1 MPTTLAASR
10 TSLVFVRGLVWAIIG
25 LIYAPLFTAL
35 FVLFQAMGL
44 GHWAFAP
51 AAAIAGAV
59 GAAFYS
65 AREVALI
72 GAVIGL
78 VTTTLLFMLMPG
90 TVALWQVA
98 LAAVV
103 AGAVLGRLTRFPDQC
118 ALQAPGKAMAGL
130 MSGLACGALLGLVET
145 LHPVN
150 FNVTAIVAFL
160 VSVNGTCYSA
170 TVGWWLRQAKV
181 KGGKPCQVIEA
192 MVIGMVATVAAGSL
206 WVFGGPLIGAVDGGY
221 YALLDSIMTF
231 MPGALFGGLVA
242 GAVTGALLEAFD
254 FDWVV

>member
-1 MPTTLAASR
+1 MSTSLATSR
-10 TSLVFVRGLVWAIIG
+10 TSLVLFRGLVWAIIG

-35 FVLFQAMGL
+35 YVLFQALGL
-44 GHWAFAP
+44 EHGSFAP

-65 AREVALI
+65 AREVALV
-72 GAVIGL
+72 GTVIGL
-78 VTTTLLFMLMPG
+78 LMASLLFMLLPG

-98 LAAVV
+98 LAAALV
-103 AGAVLGRLTRFPDQC
+103 GALFGRLLRFPDQC

-130 MSGLACGALLGLVET
+130 VSGLACGALLGLVES
-145 LHPVN
+145 LHPIT

-160 VSVNGTCYSA
+160 VSVNGTLYSA
-170 TVGWWLRQAKV
+170 TVGWWLSLAKV
-181 KGGKPCQVIEA
+181 RKGASCQIIEGL
-192 MVIGMVATVAAGSL
+192 VIGMVAAVVAASL

-221 YALLDSIMTF
+221 YALLDSIQTVL
-231 MPGALFGGLVA
+231 PGALFGGFAA

-254 FDWVV
+254 FDWVI

>member
-1 MPTTLAASR
+1 
-10 TSLVFVRGLVWAIIG
+10 
-25 LIYAPLFTAL
+25 
-35 FVLFQAMGL
+35 
-44 GHWAFAP
+44 
-51 AAAIAGAV
+51 
-59 GAAFYS
+59 
-65 AREVALI
+65 
-72 GAVIGL
+72 
-78 VTTTLLFMLMPG
+78 
-90 TVALWQVA
+90 
-98 LAAVV
+98 
-103 AGAVLGRLTRFPDQC
+103 
-118 ALQAPGKAMAGL
+118 
-130 MSGLACGALLGLVET
+130 MSGLVCGALLGLVEIF
-145 LHPVN
+145 HPVN

-160 VSVNGTCYSA
+160 VSVNGTSYSA

-231 MPGALFGGLVA
+231 MPGAMFGDFVA

>member
-1 MPTTLAASR
+1 MSTTLATSR
-10 TSLVFVRGLVWAIIG
+10 ASLVFVRGLIWAIIG

-35 FVLFQAMGL
+35 FVLLEAMGL

-65 AREVALI
+65 AREVALV

-78 VTTTLLFMLMPG
+78 ITTTILFMMTPG
-90 TVALWQVA
+90 TVALWQVS
-98 LAAVV
+98 LSAAV
-103 AGAVLGRLTRFPDQC
+103 AGALLGRVTRFPERC
-118 ALQAPGKAMAGL
+118 ALQAPGKAVAGL
-130 MSGLACGALLGLVET
+130 VSGLICGALLAVVE
-145 LHPVN
+145 LIHPLN
-150 FNVTAIVAFL
+150 FNITAIVAFL
-160 VSVNGTCYSA
+160 VSVNGTSYTA

-192 MVIGMVATVAAGSL
+192 LVIGMVATVAAGSL
-206 WVFGGPLIGAVDGGY
+206 WVFGGPLIGAVDGGN
-221 YALLDSIMTF
+221 YALVHSMMMF
-231 MPGALFGGLVA
+231 MPGAMFGGLVA

-254 FDWVV
+254 FDWMV